1 MAHWAV
7 ITNIILNEKS
17 KRQKCIYFI
26 ISTMLRTYTYRDS
39 KENLPKPLLWMVRF
53 MGDFPHPYFF
63 NTKFVSFNKN

>member
-1 MAHWAV
+1 MVHWAV

-26 ISTMLRTYTYRDS
+26 ISTMLRKYMYRDS

-53 MGDFPHPYFF
+53 MGDSPHPSFL